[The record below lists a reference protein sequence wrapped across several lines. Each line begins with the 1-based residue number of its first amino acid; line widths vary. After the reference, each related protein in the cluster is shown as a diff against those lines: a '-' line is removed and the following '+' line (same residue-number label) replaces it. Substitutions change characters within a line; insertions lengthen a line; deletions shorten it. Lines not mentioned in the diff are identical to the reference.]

1 MAKPQ
6 KPKNIDDLI
15 AKAKAGDDAAK
26 NELFKWAR
34 KFIQDKVTVR
44 TQRTHVRPSDIVQDA
59 AMNAARALK
68 SFRGSTSE
76 DFEKWLA
83 TIAFR
88 SGAESIRDAERE
100 KRDVRQQRYIE
111 DISPEG
117 LAGHQKSPSQA
128 VAHEETRLQVARVIL
143 EDLRPEQRHAITLR
157 LIKKLPVAIVARQLK
172 TTVPS
177 IDNLIRRTVKKI
189 RQRCQTDAEPKAGT
203 TTPVSRNARA
213 AAFVEYMRRCDEGAE
228 IDIDTFIA
236 EVAPGDQDLRSLLE
250 VTEQI
255 RSFDLP
261 NSDDEEDE

>member
-6 KPKNIDDLI
+6 KPKNIDELI
-15 AKAKAGDDAAK
+15 AKAKAGDDIAK
-26 NELFKWAR
+26 NELIKWAS
-34 KFIQDKVTVR
+34 KFIRSKVTAPM
-44 TQRTHVRPSDIVQDA
+44 QRTHVRPSDIAQDA
-59 AMNAARALK
+59 AINAARALE
-68 SFRGSTSE
+68 SFKGSTSE

-83 TIAFR
+83 TIVFR
-88 SGAESIRDAERE
+88 CGAELIRDAERE
-100 KRDVRQQRYIE
+100 KRDVRQQLYIE

-117 LAGHQKSPSQA
+117 LAGRQTSPSQA
-128 VAHEETRLQVARVIL
+128 VAHEETRLQVARVII
-143 EDLRPEQRHAITLR
+143 EELRPDQREAITLR
-157 LIKKLPVAIVARQLK
+157 FIKKLPVAIVAREMK

-203 TTPVSRNARA
+203 TTPASRNARA

-236 EVAPGDQDLRSLLE
+236 EVAPGDEDLRSLLE